1 MMSKMPGG
9 GGMGGMFKQIQKQ
22 AQGMQRR
29 MAELQEDLKQRVY
42 DGTAGGGMVVA
53 HVNGQRELL
62 AVKISPEVVDPE
74 DVEML
79 EDLVTAAVSAG
90 LKKAA
95 EVHAEEMAKVTGGLG
110 LPPGMM

>member
-1 MMSKMPGG
+1 MSKMF
-9 GGMGGMFKQIQKQ
+9 GGMGMFKQVQKQ
-22 AQGMQRR
+22 AQEMQRR
-29 MAELQEDLKQRVY
+29 MSELQEELKQRVY
-42 DGTAGGGMVVA
+42 EGTAGGGMVTA

-79 EDLVTAAVSAG
+79 EDLVTAAVTAA

-95 EVHAEEMAKVTGGLG
+95 DAHAEEMSKVTGGLG
-110 LPPGMM
+110 IPGLM